1 MTHAEKRQAFVNA
14 MMQAQNSRIRRNAE
28 IVAKTELDIEM
39 DAAEGVLEAK
49 LMVSKKFGIE

>member
-1 MTHAEKRQAFVNA
+1 MTQAEKRQAFVNA